1 MDMHK
6 YEKYYYY
13 NKEIDDVVECTWDE
27 YISVPQNLKS
37 KIKYDAF
44 TLGSKSPDV
53 NNTYGLKDYE
63 VSTICLM
70 KDHNLDECKSSIN
83 PLIYE
88 TMIFSDDNDLDGYC
102 VRHSCRKIAKSLH
115 DDLVLKIIRGE
126 EINA

>member
-44 TLGSKSPDV
+44 TLGSKSQDV
-53 NNTYGLKDYE
+53 NTYELKKYE

-70 KDHNLDECKSSIN
+70 TDHNLDECKSSIT

-102 VRHSCRKIAKSLH
+102 VRYNCLKTVKSAH
-115 DDLVLKIIRGE
+115 DDLVLRIIRS
-126 EINA
+126 